1 MRVELLSDQLDAL
14 RTTESLVQSLL
25 SQQVISNEQ
34 FGIVLMGLSEA
45 VSLAIDQQVEPSTK
59 IILEYSI
66 QDCFL
71 DFNIT
76 YNGNNSLESS
86 DIKANR
92 LKLIEKLTDAMTYRE
107 QEQSIDLR
115 FNIVSNQEKLSE
127 QRAQILKRA
136 HRIIQPN
143 LLSKNN

>member
-1 MRVELLSDQLDAL
+1 MRVELLSNQLDAL

-45 VSLAIDQQVEPSTK
+45 VSLAIDQQEEPSTK

-71 DFNIT
+71 DFNIA

-92 LKLIEKLTDAMTYRE
+92 LKLIEKLTDDMTYRE